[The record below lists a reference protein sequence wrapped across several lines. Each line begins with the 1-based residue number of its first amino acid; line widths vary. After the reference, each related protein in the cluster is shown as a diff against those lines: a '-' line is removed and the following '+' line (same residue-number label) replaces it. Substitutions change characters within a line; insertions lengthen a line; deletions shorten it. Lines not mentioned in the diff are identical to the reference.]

1 MKYGKWVRRL
11 VWIFIL
17 ISFILIYPTISP
29 LFIFCHGELP
39 TWLQEAIPQKDIV
52 FTQDA
57 QGNAFITLKIKEDRI
72 PLLRYTVNDA
82 RLIAQN
88 SIRRRMESIKNPPAY
103 EILWKPEEST
113 LQVKFSGLS
122 DSNHLQQ
129 IFRQLHLYGIFPTFL
144 QKIMP
149 SRPIK
154 LGLDLR
160 GGAYLVYEVE
170 LSKDSDESARS
181 SALKTTKEIIEKR
194 VNAIGLAE
202 SLVQIAGSNRIEVQ
216 LPGEKDVEKAKAQ
229 IGPTARLEFR
239 LVHNS
244 VQVNDLLGPGGEIDP
259 AKIPAGY
266 EVLPGRE
273 KEGRYLVEKDPS
285 VTGEDLKTAMPST
298 GQFNQ
303 PQVGLEFTAQG
314 ALKFEKVTGGNVGRQ
329 LAIVLDREV
338 YSAPVIDEKISGG
351 KAVIRGKFT
360 MTEVA
365 TLVNVLVYGALPAP
379 IRLIEER
386 TVGPTLGRDSIR
398 SGLWATM
405 VGFIAVIGF
414 MAFYYKFSGVVAD
427 IALILN
433 LLFLIAIMA
442 TLGSTLTLPGIA
454 GILLTIGMA
463 VDANVLIFER
473 IREELRGGKTVRSG
487 IDNGYQR
494 AFSAI
499 VDSNLTTVLTAVA
512 LYLFGT
518 GPVKGFA
525 ITLIFGLLISM
536 FTAIIVTR
544 IIFDYLYASR
554 PVKVLSI

>member
-39 TWLQEAIPQKDIV
+39 TWLQEAIPQKDIN

-88 SIRRRMESIKNPPAY
+88 SIRRRMESIKNPPVY
-103 EILWKPEEST
+103 EILWKPEEAT

-122 DSNHLQQ
+122 DSNHPRQ

-170 LSKDSDESARS
+170 LSQISDESAA

-239 LVHNS
+239 LVHSS

-273 KEGRYLVEKDPS
+273 KGEFYLVGKGAS

-298 GQFNQ
+298 GEFSQ

-314 ALKFEKVTGGNVGRQ
+314 ALKFEKVTGENVGRQ
-329 LAIVLDREV
+329 LAIVLDGEI

-351 KAVIRGKFT
+351 NAVIRGKFT

-365 TLVNVLVYGALPAP
+365 TLVNVLVYGALPAS

-405 VGFIAVIGF
+405 VGFIVVIGF
-414 MAFYYKFSGVVAD
+414 MVFYYKFSGLIAD

-525 ITLIFGLLISM
+525 ITLIFGLMISM